1 MTQDLPHR
9 RPFATVEQLAE
20 RWQVSERT
28 IRRMIENG
36 RLRAVRIGNQLRVAE
51 DVLERFEARNAT
63 GRDT

>member
-1 MTQDLPHR
+1 VTQDLPSR

-28 IRRMIENG
+28 VRRMIEDG
-36 RLRAVRIGNQLRVAE
+36 RLRAVRIGNQLRVAD